1 MNKVTIT
8 LQDKEIINELAQD
21 EQMQI
26 RIKDAIIDGITK
38 RAAKSMNVN
47 VDIKKIVK
55 EIAEASSKEIGHEF
69 MTGDYYRKHLKVEWA
84 NIIREQ
90 CKKEIEAVVKEEL
103 TENLADIRQRLNDQL
118 DEWKANIERRINEFD
133 IEKAV
138 EQVATIEIRRRLNH
152 G

>member
-1 MNKVTIT
+1 MNKITIT

-26 RIKDAIIDGITK
+26 RIKNAIIDGITK

-55 EIAEASSKEIGHEF
+55 EIAEASSKEIGRAF
-69 MTGDYYRKHLKVEWA
+69 MTGDYYRRHLKDEWA

-103 TENLADIRQRLNDQL
+103 TENLADIRQRLHDQL
-118 DEWKANIERRINEFD
+118 DEWKASIERRINEFD

-138 EQVATIEIRRRLNH
+138 EQVATIEIRRRLNR